1 MRFAVWSVCMFT
13 MYLVKLILC
22 SLLRGQCSRRRLTG
36 LGHFRFL
43 ARQQMHL
50 DNPDDLD
57 EDDDVDDGK
66 YGKSVSNR
74 IIFFEEERPAK
85 IG

>member
-1 MRFAVWSVCMFT
+1 MDCSAVSVQCSE
-13 MYLVKLILC
+13 VC
-22 SLLRGQCSRRRLTG
+22 SLQQRGQCSRRRLTS
-36 LGHFRFL
+36 LGHFPFL
-43 ARQQMHL
+43 AKQQMHL

-57 EDDDVDDGK
+57 EDDDVEDGK
-66 YGKSVSNR
+66 YGKSVSNC